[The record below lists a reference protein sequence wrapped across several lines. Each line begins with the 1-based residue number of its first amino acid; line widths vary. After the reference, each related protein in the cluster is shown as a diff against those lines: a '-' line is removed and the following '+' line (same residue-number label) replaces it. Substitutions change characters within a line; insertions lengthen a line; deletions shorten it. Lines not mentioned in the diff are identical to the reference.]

1 MHPSPVFHT
10 ASSAQNIAFARKRG
24 FGQLSINGSFGP
36 LAAHVPF
43 VLDASGEV
51 AFLHLVRSNPILAA
65 LDQPSPALLAVSGPD
80 GYMSPD
86 WYGVPDQ
93 VPTWNYVAVH
103 LRGSLERLPDTRL
116 GEVLDL
122 ISDEFERR
130 LAPKPPWRAEKM
142 DPQVRARMMRAI
154 VPVRMRVEEVQ
165 GTWKL
170 SQNKPD
176 EVRLAAAQAAP
187 DGAGQELHALAEL
200 MREIARDPQETV
212 DSSRGAP

>member
-1 MHPSPVFHT
+1 MHPSPAFRT
-10 ASSAQNIAFARKRG
+10 APPDQNIAFARARG
-24 FGQLSINGSFGP
+24 FGQLSINGGFGP

-43 VLDASGEV
+43 MLDDTGET
-51 AFLHLVRSNPILAA
+51 AFLHLVRSNPILDA
-65 LDQPSPALLAVSGPD
+65 LDQPLPALLAVSGPD

-122 ISDEFERR
+122 LSDTFERR

-142 DPQVRARMMRAI
+142 DPQARARMMRAI
-154 VPVRMRVEEVQ
+154 VPLRMTVEEVR

-176 EVRLAAAQAAP
+176 DVRLAAADAAP
-187 DGAGQELHALAEL
+187 GGVGQELDALAEL
-200 MREIARDPQETV
+200 MREYARDPQEGV
-212 DSSRGAP
+212 DS